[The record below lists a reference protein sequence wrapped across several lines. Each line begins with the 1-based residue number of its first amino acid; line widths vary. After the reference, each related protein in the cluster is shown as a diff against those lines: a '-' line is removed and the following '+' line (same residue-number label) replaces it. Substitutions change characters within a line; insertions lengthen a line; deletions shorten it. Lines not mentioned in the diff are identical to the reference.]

1 MEYLK
6 HIVLAVVIIVV
17 LGITYYTYTKENFVR
32 NDELDN
38 IVESLKQVF
47 PVVENLNFYEGE
59 KSYTINKKNV
69 YICMKDENSRY
80 YNRNFLIFVI
90 LHEISHALCDEIGH
104 TDKFSRIFQQ
114 VLEKAAAHGLY
125 DPNGKKIVNYCNYK
139 K

>member
-1 MEYLK
+1 MEYVK
-6 HIVLAVVIIVV
+6 YIVPTVVIILV
-17 LGITYYTYTKENFVR
+17 LLVTYYTYTKENFVR
-32 NDELDN
+32 NNELDN
-38 IVESLKQVF
+38 IVENLKKVF
-47 PVVENLNFYEGE
+47 PIVENLNFYEGD

-114 VLEKAAAHGLY
+114 VLQKAAVNGLY
-125 DPNGKKIVNYCNYK
+125 DPNGKKVVNYCNYK
-139 K
+139 